1 MVKSLHTISIL
12 LWLVYK
18 SPFFLTLLQFISH
31 YLHFNAT
38 ATFLF
43 PLSISVGYSWVP
55 QRIVPGLISFSC
67 SFPFHSVTAEHF
79 NTIALLQKL
88 FQLINGPPELH
99 YSLHEISERTS
110 SNSLRKQYIWFNIS
124 TVDTSWWN
132 TSPNCPLSPV
142 LTVSL
147 DKSLP
152 FLLLLLAA
160 ISALVMLQCQWHF
173 KILYSDQSFPLPP

>member
-1 MVKSLHTISIL
+1 MYTSFSNLGFSLSATL
-12 LWLVYK
+12 RRWW
-18 SPFFLTLLQFISH
+18 SPYIQSAFSFGLYTSH
-31 YLHFNAT
+31 HSFWPCFSLFPITLHFNAT

-99 YSLHEISERTS
+99 YSLHEISEHTS
-110 SNSLRKQYIWFNIS
+110 SNSSRKQYIWFKYFYC
-124 TVDTSWWN
+124 WYE
-132 TSPNCPLSPV
+132 LM
-142 LTVSL
+142 
-147 DKSLP
+147 K
-152 FLLLLLAA
+152 
-160 ISALVMLQCQWHF
+160 
-173 KILYSDQSFPLPP
+173 YQS